1 MAVDP
6 RALLMA
12 QLAGGGAAGPP
23 AVPDMGGA
31 PPDIGPAPGGPP
43 PPTVSPTDNPLDAL
57 QAVIQDLHALIGV
70 LPDPNHTKVA
80 SQCLTALTG
89 IQKDLMAPAGPGG
102 GPGGGGGPPPP
113 GY

>member
-12 QLAGGGAAGPP
+12 QLAGGGGGPAAP
-23 AVPDMGGA
+23 PDMGGA
-31 PPDIGPAPGGPP
+31 PPDLGPAPGPP

-89 IQKDLMAPAGPGG
+89 IQKDLMAPTGPGGG

>member
-12 QLAGGGAAGPP
+12 QLAGGGGPP
-23 AVPDMGGA
+23 AAPPDMGGA
-31 PPDIGPAPGGPP
+31 PPDLGPAGPP
-43 PPTVSPTDNPLDAL
+43 PPTVSPTDNPPDAP
-57 QAVIQDLHALIGV
+57 QPVIQDLHALIGV

-89 IQKDLMAPAGPGG
+89 IQKDLMAPAGPSG